1 MPNPNVYLQAIHLT
15 KGKVSMD
22 RDLVQLIFF
31 IIIGL
36 FSLISVLRRRQRQ
49 QSEPEVVLEEEDEIS
64 LPPWANLPPMEGEV
78 QPPLRVESEMPPTM
92 EPESPPVVPT
102 GELTIQMP
110 SHREVLPDELE
121 RRPEREDRFDTRAP
135 EVGTIAGI
143 PLSPQ
148 TFRQGIILSEIL
160 GRPKSLRRPR

>member
-1 MPNPNVYLQAIHLT
+1 
-15 KGKVSMD
+15 MD
-22 RDLVQLIFF
+22 TDLLKLIFF
-31 IIIGL
+31 IVIAL
-36 FSLISVLRRRQRQ
+36 FSLISALRRRQRR

-64 LPPWANLPPMEGEV
+64 LPPWANLPPMEGEAL
-78 QPPLRVESEMPPTM
+78 PVESEMRPTM

-102 GELTIQMP
+102 GELTIQIP
-110 SHREVLPDELE
+110 SHREVLPDEPE